1 MNKLPT
7 AGLSLLLL
15 CALLLTGCE
24 SGGFPVSQS
33 YDIGTHSLQLEC
45 VGSGNPVV
53 VIDVGAG
60 DSYKNWAAVM
70 GHLAETTTVCSYD
83 RAGYGQSEP
92 GPLPR
97 HSLQAASELRALLQA
112 AALPGPYILVGHSLG
127 AVNMQVF
134 AAQYPDVT
142 AGMILLDP
150 TPLGWLL
157 DGSAFPELTAQ
168 YEAQVQELNTQAEAL
183 LQSANEADQAQ
194 AAYLQALASE
204 HNELF
209 NESARQLAEIV
220 SFGDLPLIVI
230 NSTQPNPNF
239 GASAESFQQ
248 FWIEQSR
255 ELAQKSTAG
264 RFVLAEDSGH
274 MIYIDSP
281 GTIIIAVRDM
291 REKVR

>member
-1 MNKLPT
+1 MNLRLTPR
-7 AGLSLLLL
+7 LSLV
-15 CALLLTGCE
+15 LLLTVVLTSCAAA
-24 SGGFPVSQS
+24 GFPVSQS
-33 YDIGTHSLQLEC
+33 YDIGTHSLHLEC
-45 VGSGNPVV
+45 VGGGSPVV

-60 DSYKNWAAVM
+60 DSYQNWTAVM
-70 GHLAETTTVCSYD
+70 GHLSETTTVCSYD

-127 AVNMQVF
+127 AINMQVF
-134 AAQYPDVT
+134 AAQYPNVT
-142 AGMILLDP
+142 AGLILLDP

-157 DGSAFPELTAQ
+157 DGSTFPELTAQ
-168 YEAQVQELNTQAEAL
+168 FEAQTQEMNAQAEAL
-183 LQSANEADQAQ
+183 LQSADETDQAQ
-194 AAYLQALASE
+194 GAYLQALASE
-204 HNELF
+204 HSELF
-209 NESARQLAEIV
+209 GESARQAADIDT
-220 SFGDLPLIVI
+220 FGDLPLIVI

-239 GASAESFQQ
+239 GASADSFQQ
-248 FWIEQSR
+248 FWIEQSQ

-264 RFVLAEDSGH
+264 RIILAEDSGH
-274 MIYIDSP
+274 MIYQDSP

>member
-1 MNKLPT
+1 MNLRLAPR
-7 AGLSLLLL
+7 LSL
-15 CALLLTGCE
+15 ALLLTVVLTSCAAA
-24 SGGFPVSQS
+24 GFPVSQS
-33 YDIGTHSLQLEC
+33 YNIGTHSLHLEC
-45 VGSGNPVV
+45 VGSGSPVV
-53 VIDVGAG
+53 IIDVGAG
-60 DSYKNWAAVM
+60 DSYQSWAAIM
-70 GHLAETTTVCSYD
+70 GHLAGTTTVCSYD

-97 HSLQAASELRALLQA
+97 HSLQVANELRALLQA

-142 AGMILLDP
+142 AGLILLDP

-157 DGSAFPELTAQ
+157 DGSTFPELTAQ
-168 YEAQVQELNTQAEAL
+168 FEAQAQELNAQAEAL
-183 LQSANEADQAQ
+183 LRSENAADQAQ
-194 AAYLQALASE
+194 GASLQALASE
-204 HNELF
+204 HSELF
-209 NESARQLAEIV
+209 GESASQAADIA

-230 NSTQPNPNF
+230 NSAQPNPDF
-239 GASAESFQQ
+239 GASADAFQQ
-248 FWIEQSR
+248 FWIEQSQA
-255 ELAQKSTAG
+255 LAQKSSTG

-274 MIYIDSP
+274 MIYEDSP